1 MDNTLLVVV
10 WAVAAGVT
18 MAATVVALRAGRRA
32 RRAADLVAQLLEPPV
47 VAPDLDPA
55 QADAARAA
63 APAPASA
70 PPAPVPPAP
79 PVPPAAPAAAGPA
92 GPPLAGPPLAGPPL
106 AGPPLAAPVPGLDLP
121 APGPIA
127 PEGAAPVAP
136 AVAAATVAATP
147 GAERRAAPADGG
159 GDREPGQA
167 RIPVFDLDRLRWWLT
182 DGEVVLGRIAVVSV
196 ELDNLAHV
204 NDRLGYKAGSHLIEA
219 ITARLR
225 AVTRPRDVVA
235 HVNPERFVLVCRDVP
250 DRAAAE
256 ALAERIAMGVAHPSV
271 VVAGIAEVTA
281 SIGVALA
288 FAAHERPENVLRR
301 AIRAGNH
308 ARELGGARIEISSDM
323 PAPTIADDEFTT
335 ALSRNELV
343 LHYLPIVS
351 CATGRVAGLESLVR
365 WDHPERGLLLPSDF
379 LPDAERTGAIVA
391 IGTWAIEQA
400 CRQMAEWHGSAGE
413 ALKLDVNV
421 SAREF
426 AEPTFPAQVK
436 RVISNSGLSPGALW
450 LEITEDTLAQDRDA
464 ADQALR
470 QLREVGVRL
479 VIDDFGTGASSLVS
493 LKQFPFDAIKI
504 DRAFIADLGRNRESD
519 AICSAIVEL
528 AHSLGLCGIGEGVE
542 TMEQFAALR
551 ALGCELGQGHLFGPA
566 RPAQEY
572 GPVPAATLGVEPSD

>member
-1 MDNTLLVVV
+1 VDNTLLVVV
-10 WAVAAGVT
+10 WAVAATVAIG
-18 MAATVVALRAGRRA
+18 ATIAALRAGRRA
-32 RRAADLVAQLLEPPV
+32 RRAADLVAQLLEPAVVVDDPV
-47 VAPDLDPA
+47 DLAVAPLPA
-55 QADAARAA
+55 SV
-63 APAPASA
+63 APAS
-70 PPAPVPPAP
+70 PAPESLAP
-79 PVPPAAPAAAGPA
+79 DPAAPDP
-92 GPPLAGPPLAGPPL
+92 
-106 AGPPLAAPVPGLDLP
+106 AAPN
-121 APGPIA
+121 
-127 PEGAAPVAP
+127 PVEANLVDPNLVEQEP
-136 AVAAATVAATP
+136 AVADVDGP
-147 GAERRAAPADGG
+147 GPVPQPARD
-159 GDREPGQA
+159 PGQA

-182 DGEVVLGRIAVVSV
+182 DGEVTLGRIAVVSV

-204 NDRLGYKAGSHLIEA
+204 NERLGYKAGAHLIEA
-219 ITARLR
+219 ITTRLR

-271 VVAGIAEVTA
+271 VVAGVAEVTA

-301 AIRAGNH
+301 AIKAGNR
-308 ARELGGARIEISSDM
+308 ARELGGARIEISADQPS
-323 PAPTIADDEFTT
+323 PTIDDDEFTA
-335 ALSRNELV
+335 ALARDQLV
-343 LHYLPIVS
+343 LHYLPIIS

-365 WDHPERGLLLPSDF
+365 WDHPERGLLLPPDF

-400 CRQMAEWHGSAGE
+400 CRQMAEWHDGSGE
-413 ALKLDVNV
+413 SLKLDVNV

-436 RVISNSGLSPGALW
+436 RVIGSTGLAPGAVW
-450 LEITEDTLAQDRDA
+450 LEVTEDTLAHDRDA

-470 QLREVGVRL
+470 QLHEIGVRL

-519 AICSAIVEL
+519 AICSAIIEL
-528 AHSLGLCGIGEGVE
+528 AHSLGLCAVAEGVQ

-566 RPAQEY
+566 RPAEEY
-572 GPVPAATLGVEPSD
+572 GPTPATMLGVEQPEGA